1 MVSGNKTDPVKQEQD
16 IGQLARRV
24 DVLDRRLDN
33 LDSTV
38 TSLVEKVMGRPLVVE
53 VNCPH
58 CGAAIQVS
66 LTGAVRLRGK
76 E

>member
-1 MVSGNKTDPVKQEQD
+1 MSSANRDDPVRQDQD
-16 IGQLARRV
+16 IGQIARRV
-24 DVLDRRLDN
+24 DILDRRLDS

-38 TSLVEKVMGRPLVVE
+38 TSLVEKVMGRPLIME

-58 CGAAIQVS
+58 CGVAIQIS
-66 LTGAVRLRGK
+66 LTGAVRLAGK